1 MARFTVDEDL
11 IRRLAKLL
19 EETGLGE
26 IEYQIL
32 GRRVRIARPAA
43 APVVSVTEA
52 PARAAEAAPAEAPAI
67 SPEHPGAI
75 TAPMVGTVYIAP
87 EPGAPPFVRVG
98 DVVKKGQ
105 TLLIIEAMKTMN
117 PVTADR
123 DGRVAR
129 VLVEDGAPT
138 EYGEVLV
145 ILE

>member
-1 MARFTVDEDL
+1 MARLTVDEDL

-26 IEYQIL
+26 IEYQVM
-32 GRRVRIARPAA
+32 GRRVRVARPAA
-43 APVVSVTEA
+43 PAVTVTEA

-75 TAPMVGTVYIAP
+75 TAPMVGTVYTAP
-87 EPGAPPFVRVG
+87 EPGAPPFLRVG

>member
-1 MARFTVDEDL
+1 MARLTVDEDL

-26 IEYQIL
+26 IEYQVM
-32 GRRVRIARPAA
+32 GRRVRVARPAA
-43 APVVSVTEA
+43 PAVTVTEA

-75 TAPMVGTVYIAP
+75 TAPMVGTVYTAP

>member
-1 MARFTVDEDL
+1 MARLTVDEDL

-26 IEYQIL
+26 IEYQVM
-32 GRRVRIARPAA
+32 GRRVRVARPAA
-43 APVVSVTEA
+43 PAVTVTEA

-75 TAPMVGTVYIAP
+75 TAPMVGTVYTAP

-138 EYGEVLV
+138 EYGEVLL